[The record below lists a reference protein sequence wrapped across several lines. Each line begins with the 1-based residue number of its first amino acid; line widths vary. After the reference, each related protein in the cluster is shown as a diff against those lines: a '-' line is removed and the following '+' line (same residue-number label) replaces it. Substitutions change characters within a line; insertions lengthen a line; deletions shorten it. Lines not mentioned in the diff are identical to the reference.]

1 MKVSHEVPLSL
12 LEKSRNFN
20 DYDYCLV
27 HFLPQYERYKL
38 FYEESVKLGRHVLL
52 DNSIFELGSSY
63 NSEEFA
69 SWIKKLKP
77 TEYIIPDVLDNGF
90 ETIKN
95 LHLWLD
101 RYGDLPGKKI
111 GVVQG
116 QSYEDAKDCY
126 LEIVDKVDKVAFSFD
141 SIFYEDFFYDDG
153 ILSKY
158 ERWMFGRIFTL
169 NKLAQDNI
177 IDWKKPHHLL
187 GCSLPQ
193 EFLYYRGLEF
203 IETIDT
209 SNPIVHGLRGI
220 KYEPWGLLD
229 KVGSM
234 AEFVEIEDFDL
245 ELIEYNIGVFRSFIT

>member
-1 MKVSHEVPLSL
+1 MLISHEVPLAL
-12 LEKSRNFN
+12 LNKSRSFN

-27 HFLPQYERYKL
+27 HFLPQYEEYKL
-38 FYEESVKLGRHVLL
+38 FYEESIKLGRHVLL
-52 DNSIFELGSSY
+52 DNSIFELGESY
-63 NSEEFA
+63 NSDKFA
-69 SWIKKLKP
+69 EWIEILHP
-77 TEYIIPDVLDNGF
+77 TEYIIPDVLDDKDKTIASLNNWLQVYKDVPG
-90 ETIKN
+90 ET
-95 LHLWLD
+95 
-101 RYGDLPGKKI
+101 I

-116 QSYEDAKDCY
+116 DSYEDAKECY

-141 SIFYEDFFYDDG
+141 SSFYEDFFYDGG
-153 ILSKY
+153 ILNKY

-169 NKLAQDNI
+169 NKLVQDNVI
-177 IDWKKPHHLL
+177 NKMKPHHLL